1 MTCNLAQLLRQGR
14 DPDACA
20 NINLV
25 SELGGVPRVEDLDN
39 GEAGKKEANEN
50 GSLMFLVSRVKVKNE
65 RNIARLG
72 AAGYRSTDLRQVS
85 GHITASLRIGLQLGC
100 SRAPG
105 GQGTKFLTIPR
116 CPFFLLCAYTS
127 TPEPVDAGR
136 NPDIGAGDSQCAR
149 GAGPRHPQVEPGIR
163 RVRTRRPKW
172 ISCTGWRP

>member
-20 NINLV
+20 NINFV

-85 GHITASLRIGLQLGC
+85 GHITASLRIGLQLGHQTGEDEATEMDQLHGMATMRVGNVEVERPTELPTFV
-100 SRAPG
+100 SELYA
-105 GQGTKFLTIPR
+105 T
-116 CPFFLLCAYTS
+116 LC
-127 TPEPVDAGR
+127 G
-136 NPDIGAGDSQCAR
+136 
-149 GAGPRHPQVEPGIR
+149 
-163 RVRTRRPKW
+163 
-172 ISCTGWRP
+172 